1 MFDFMKT
8 SGKRDNIQGEE
19 KSKFEAARNEV
30 QALSLQ
36 AEAHTPVT
44 RVSEKGKFLKIGYHK
59 VTGKEL
65 NDTASHIDTSIIQ
78 TRNVQIETLQH
89 IDQLY
94 QALDALDA
102 EHIAGI
108 LTATEAAEKAKD
120 LANVND
126 QNIGKIISYLTQDN
140 RILSYKKEQESK
152 VAALERKVKA
162 VYIVAGSATAVALIS
177 LIICLVALL

>member
-1 MFDFMKT
+1 MFELMKT
-8 SGKRDNIQGEE
+8 LGKKENAHDEE
-19 KSKFEAARNEV
+19 QSKFEIARNEV
-30 QALSLQ
+30 QALFLQ
-36 AEAHTPVT
+36 AEAHKPVLP
-44 RVSEKGKFLKIGYHK
+44 VPEKGKFLKLGSHK

-65 NDTASHIDTSIIQ
+65 NDTAAHIDTSIIQ
-78 TRNVQIETLQH
+78 ARNVQIESLRH

-140 RILSYKKEQESK
+140 RILTYRKEQESK
-152 VAALERKVKA
+152 VAALERKVKVA
-162 VYIVAGSATAVALIS
+162 YIVAGGATAVAFIS
-177 LIICLVALL
+177 LITCLVALL

>member
-1 MFDFMKT
+1 MFDFMKA

-44 RVSEKGKFLKIGYHK
+44 RVSEKGKFLKIGSHK

-65 NDTASHIDTSIIQ
+65 NDTATHIDTSIIQ
-78 TRNVQIETLQH
+78 TKNVQIETLRH
-89 IDQLY
+89 VDQLY
-94 QALDALDA
+94 RVLDALDG
-102 EHIAGI
+102 EYVTGI
-108 LTATEAAEKAKD
+108 LAATEAAEKAKD
-120 LANVND
+120 LANIND

-140 RILSYKKEQESK
+140 RILTYRKEQESK
-152 VAALERKVKA
+152 VAALERKVKLA
-162 VYIVAGSATAVALIS
+162 YIVACSATAVAFVS
-177 LIICLVALL
+177 LITCLVALL

>member
-1 MFDFMKT
+1 MFDFMKA
-8 SGKRDNIQGEE
+8 SGKRDSIQGEE

-44 RVSEKGKFLKIGYHK
+44 RVSEKGKFLKIGSHK

-65 NDTASHIDTSIIQ
+65 NDIAAHIDNSTIQ
-78 TRNVQIETLQH
+78 VRNVQIETLRH
-89 IDQLY
+89 VDQLY

-140 RILSYKKEQESK
+140 RILTYRKEQESK
-152 VAALERKVKA
+152 VEALERKVKVA
-162 VYIVAGSATAVALIS
+162 YIVAGSATAVAFIS
-177 LIICLVALL
+177 LITCLVTLL